1 MIYTCVTNL
10 KKISKND
17 FIILNEMCNSSRA
30 LYNSGLYE
38 LNQYFNEHKKYLGFG
53 KLDKLMKNHKSNP
66 MYRYLPAQISQQILK
81 RLDKNCV
88 SFFKLL
94 KMKNSGNY
102 DKSINM
108 PKFKK
113 KNSKYNLIFQKQSFK
128 IKNDKILLSISKYH
142 KDKFKKKF
150 IEIGLPSYIKDEKI
164 KQIEIKPMRK
174 FFKAFIIYEKDEI
187 IEPKTKL
194 EN

>member
-1 MIYTCVTNL
+1 
-10 KKISKND
+10 
-17 FIILNEMCNSSRA
+17 
-30 LYNSGLYE
+30 
-38 LNQYFNEHKKYLGFG
+38 
-53 KLDKLMKNHKSNP
+53 
-66 MYRYLPAQISQQILK
+66 
-81 RLDKNCV
+81 
-88 SFFKLL
+88 
-94 KMKNSGNY
+94 MKNSGNY

-113 KNSKYNLIFQKQSFK
+113 KNSKYNLIFQKQSFR

-174 FFKAFIIYEKDEI
+174 FFKFFIVYEKDEI